1 LYGGEDY
8 NPIVSSVKVL
18 SNGEVILMGYRS
30 NSGTTY
36 MDVWKYNF
44 ETEEKTVLVSSK
56 RSIGITPEL
65 IAQLQSTGEFGGT
78 GTAWAGW
85 TETPAGLH
93 IDGDDNIII
102 GIAWKLYRLNT
113 NSSVSAID
121 SIDCIYGENVPA
133 PGTVASITTLFTG
146 AGPNVTLS
154 AENTVVTGNTNTWG
168 NSLAVLGDTLT
179 GGVHCWQLELTS
191 SSDYAMFGVCKAS
204 VNIANSGSSLDGDN
218 EWLMYCNTG
227 GLFGNGTNAASVV
240 LGPSALAGA
249 AVQGDRLGCRLDLDA
264 GTLSFFKNGVPYGL
278 VHTGVVGPVKRC
290 VKLYG
295 TSDTVTALSDVNW
308 ASDLSR
314 SGNQSDDYLFF
325 NKTFESDFWNP
336 NKFYF
341 YKYAQGYI
349 YDLTTNTYELYIN
362 PDNIT
367 SGPMSPVNIYDTEV
381 QSQYRKGTFT
391 TRGRLDNVTNITG
404 LGAPAMQEEEF
415 KHMKSTVY
423 GDLVFWRDSTSNDSG
438 SNTLCFISFTGNAK
452 ATHKS
457 NKLTISNSLDY
468 TVDGMSFS
476 SAANAI
482 EITPTPLSS
491 TAKKVEI
498 RSTETAISG
507 TAVISGGLRMGSM
520 YLPRLTNTEITNL
533 AGLEE
538 GMVVFNTNTKKAQVY
553 DGTAW
558 QNMW

>member
-1 LYGGEDY
+1 
-8 NPIVSSVKVL
+8 
-18 SNGEVILMGYRS
+18 
-30 NSGTTY
+30 
-36 MDVWKYNF
+36 
-44 ETEEKTVLVSSK
+44 
-56 RSIGITPEL
+56 
-65 IAQLQSTGEFGGT
+65 
-78 GTAWAGW
+78 
-85 TETPAGLH
+85 
-93 IDGDDNIII
+93 
-102 GIAWKLYRLNT
+102 LYRLNT

-133 PGTVASITTLFTG
+133 PGTVASITTLFTE
-146 AGPNVTLS
+146 AGPNVTRS
-154 AENTVVTGNTNTWG
+154 AENTVATGNTNTWG
-168 NSLAVLGDTLT
+168 NSLVVLGDTLT
-179 GGVHCWQLELTS
+179 GGVYSWELEMSGT
-191 SSDYAMFGVCKAS
+191 DNYAMFGVCKAS
-204 VNIANSGSSLDGDN
+204 LSITNYTGPALDGDD

-227 GLFGNGTNAASVV
+227 GLFGNGANSSGGAA
-240 LGPSALAGA
+240 AGA
-249 AVQGDRLGCRLDLDA
+249 FVQGDRLGCRLDLGA
-264 GTLSFFKNGVPYGL
+264 GTLSFFKNGAPYGL

-295 TSDTVTALSDVNW
+295 TADTVTALSDVTW
-308 ASDLSR
+308 ASALSR
-314 SGNQSDDYLFF
+314 SGNQPDDYLFF
-325 NKTFESDFWNP
+325 NKMFESDFWNP

-367 SGPMSPVNIYDTEV
+367 SGPMSPTNIYDTDV

-391 TRGRLDNVTNITG
+391 TRGRIDNVTNVNG
-404 LGAPAMQEEEF
+404 AGAPAMQEEEF
-415 KHMKSTVY
+415 ANMRSTPY
-423 GDLVFWRDSTSNDSG
+423 GDLVFWRDSNLWQNG
-438 SNTLCFISFTGNAK
+438 ANTLCFISFTGNAK

-468 TVDGMSFS
+468 TVDGMSYS
-476 SAANAI
+476 SVANAI
-482 EITPTPLSS
+482 EITPAPMSS

-498 RSTETAISG
+498 QSDETLMSG

-520 YLPRLTNTEITNL
+520 YLPRLTQNDINYL

-538 GMVVFNTNTKKAQVY
+538 GMVVFNTTTKKAQVY